1 MKKKLFIFVLGF
13 LALSISG
20 YSQIKVLS
28 NGYVAINKSSADY
41 NLDLYGTARYWS
53 TGWGQL
59 HFNNSGHS
67 GVATIHPYDDWVGCL
82 GKTDRKFNKLYVY
95 DVHYDNLYDWSDER
109 LKENINPLKSSLDK
123 ILLLNGVSYNMKK
136 DFYNIKDS
144 ILLSRIMDSQKRDFG
159 FLAQEINEVIPE
171 VVSLD
176 TTCDLYSVNYV
187 KLIPVLV
194 EAIKEQQSII
204 EELSGRIETIEKDC
218 CNTSLKSASLS
229 AETNNELV
237 LKEAK
242 LYQNTPNPFTEQT
255 EIKCFIPEEATNVIM
270 FIYNMQGNQLEQ
282 FQVTG
287 TGNQT
292 IMLQGNELMPGMYFY
307 SLVVDGREIDT
318 KKMIL
323 TK

>member
-1 MKKKLFIFVLGF
+1 MEAPVKIP
-13 LALSISG
+13 SIS
-20 YSQIKVLS
+20 Y
-28 NGYVAINKSSADY
+28 YVI
-41 NLDLYGTARYWS
+41 
-53 TGWGQL
+53 
-59 HFNNSGHS
+59 FNNSGHS
-67 GVATIHPYDDWVGCL
+67 DVATIHPYDDWVGCL

-136 DFYNIKDS
+136 EFYNIKDS

-204 EELSGRIETIEKDC
+204 EKLSGRIETIEKDC
-218 CNTSLKSASLS
+218 CNSLKGASIGMGMEEDS
-229 AETNNELV
+229 STE
-237 LKEAK
+237 EAV
-242 LYQNTPNPFTEQT
+242 LYQNNPNPFKEQT
-255 EIKCFIPEEATNVIM
+255 NINCFIPGNCIESWLN
-270 FIYNMQGNQLEQ
+270 IYDLNGIQLEQ
-282 FQVTG
+282 FNVNGVGAQSITVP
-287 TGNQT
+287 GNKFK
-292 IMLQGNELMPGMYFY
+292 PGMYLY
-307 SLVVDGREIDT
+307 SLIIDGREIDT
-318 KKMIL
+318 KRMIL